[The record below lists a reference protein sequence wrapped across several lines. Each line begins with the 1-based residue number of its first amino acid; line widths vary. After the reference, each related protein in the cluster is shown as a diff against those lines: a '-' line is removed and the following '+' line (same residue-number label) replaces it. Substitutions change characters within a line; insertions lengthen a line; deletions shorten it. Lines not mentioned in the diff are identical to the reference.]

1 MRHTIVR
8 YNGQVYQ
15 GQIMDL
21 PCIIESLKTTDKKNF
36 YKTADI
42 CQMMICTQGDE
53 TGPLRGTAAYLDN
66 RPGSRNKTFDIG
78 HENREFQY
86 LHGITPPL
94 KNVLHRRF
102 RKTRR
107 KRFVDMPKI
116 EKEVKQLLRADLE
129 AVSVKWEVIW
139 TDPPAPIARANAGNK
154 SNTLNTESGDANDQ
168 LGNQHPTADDEIEDE
183 DEDGTRAYAID
194 HRDVFGEISSSSLGS
209 SSDSDDSSGSSH
221 GGDRRNPGD
230 RRGGRHAGSSGHP
243 SDNEN
248 DNDPLSSSMTGD
260 NNEKSKSQTSTQNQN
275 SGSVVELG
283 QSSFSSSTNV
293 YNKRKSTLTPATV
306 DDISTD
312 VPLSESNNNNNDCI
326 NNNNNNF
333 GSLKDELAAEL
344 LLSDSGDENDDLN
357 NGDNDEDDVDNVD
370 NDDDDDDG
378 DLQTSVVAELV
389 ANSSSNLNSTN
400 MEGLNESLHRLGGMI
415 GTDLDDLDGV
425 VDEDDDDDDDED
437 NIIHRGGE
445 LLDDS
450 AFMGFHNSSST
461 NTTTTNVHG
470 HRTTTVTPSTID
482 DYHSVVFNEDID
494 DMDNEDTL

>member
-1 MRHTIVR
+1 MTAKLPLDSNYDLEQQFILRMTDTLAAQNLAADIEAGIPFKENFTIEFKPDMRHTIVR

-129 AVSVKWEVIW
+129 AVNVKWEVIW

-154 SNTLNTESGDANDQ
+154 SSTLNTESGDANDQ
-168 LGNQHPTADDEIEDE
+168 LGSQHPTADDEIEDE

-209 SSDSDDSSGSSH
+209 SSDSDDSSGSSR

-230 RRGGRHAGSSGHP
+230 RRGRHAGSSSRP

-248 DNDPLSSSMTGD
+248 DNDPLSSSITDD
-260 NNEKSKSQTSTQNQN
+260 NNERSKSQTSTQNQN
-275 SGSVVELG
+275 SGSVVESG
-283 QSSFSSSTNV
+283 QSLSSSTNA
-293 YNKRKSTLTPATV
+293 YNKRKSTLTTATV
-306 DDISTD
+306 DDISTG
-312 VPLSESNNNNNDCI
+312 VPLSESNNNNN
-326 NNNNNNF
+326 NN
-333 GSLKDELAAEL
+333 
-344 LLSDSGDENDDLN
+344 
-357 NGDNDEDDVDNVD
+357 
-370 NDDDDDDG
+370 
-378 DLQTSVVAELV
+378 LV
-389 ANSSSNLNSTN
+389 ALKMN
-400 MEGLNESLHRLGGMI
+400 
-415 GTDLDDLDGV
+415 
-425 VDEDDDDDDDED
+425 
-437 NIIHRGGE
+437 
-445 LLDDS
+445 
-450 AFMGFHNSSST
+450 
-461 NTTTTNVHG
+461 
-470 HRTTTVTPSTID
+470 
-482 DYHSVVFNEDID
+482 
-494 DMDNEDTL
+494 